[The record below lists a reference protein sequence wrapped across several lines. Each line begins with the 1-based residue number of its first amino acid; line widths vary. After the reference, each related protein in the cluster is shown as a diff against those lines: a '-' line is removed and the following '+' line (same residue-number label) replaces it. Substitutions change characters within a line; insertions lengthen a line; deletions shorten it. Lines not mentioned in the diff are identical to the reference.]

1 MTLSCVKFSNMPYA
15 KEKNM
20 KESESINHPVLPLR
34 DIVVFP
40 HMIVRLFVGREKSVR
55 ALEEVMKDD
64 KEILLAS
71 QMNASDDDPTIDT
84 IYKTG
89 VLANVLQILK
99 LPDGAVKILVEGK
112 NRVLIEEFVDNE
124 DYFQAKAKVIDE
136 TFENTDEVEA
146 LRRSVTEDFERYG
159 KLNKNVPEEA
169 FAAILETQE
178 ADKLADTV
186 AGHLGV
192 AVEKKKTGMY

>member
-1 MTLSCVKFSNMPYA
+1 
-15 KEKNM
+15 M
-20 KESESINHPVLPLR
+20 KESTSINHPVLPLR

-55 ALEEVMKDD
+55 ALEEVMNDD
-64 KEILLAS
+64 KEILLVS
-71 QMNASDDDPTIDT
+71 QMDASEDEPSIDT

-112 NRVLIEEFVDNE
+112 SRVEIEEFVPNE
-124 DYFQAKAKVIDE
+124 NFFQARASIVVETCSKLDE
-136 TFENTDEVEA
+136 AEA
-146 LRRSVTEDFERYG
+146 LRRSVSEDFERYA

-169 FAAILETQE
+169 FSAIVETEE

-186 AGHLGV
+186 AGHLGIS
-192 AVEKKKTGMY
+192 VEKKQVFWRPSMWLRG

>member
-1 MTLSCVKFSNMPYA
+1 MTKVVN
-15 KEKNM
+15 
-20 KESESINHPVLPLR
+20 ITHPVLPLR

-64 KEILLAS
+64 KEILLAT
-71 QMNASDDDPTIDT
+71 QIDASEDEPSIDT

-112 NRVLIEEFVDNE
+112 DRVKIQEFVQTEEFFSGE
-124 DYFQAKAKVIDE
+124 
-136 TFENTDEVEA
+136 
-146 LRRSVTEDFERYG
+146 S
-159 KLNKNVPEEA
+159 
-169 FAAILETQE
+169 
-178 ADKLADTV
+178 
-186 AGHLGV
+186 
-192 AVEKKKTGMY
+192 

>member
-1 MTLSCVKFSNMPYA
+1 MDVKTSSPL
-15 KEKNM
+15 
-20 KESESINHPVLPLR
+20 LPLR

-64 KEILLAS
+64 KEILLAT
-71 QMNASDDDPTIDT
+71 QIDASEDEPSIDT

-112 NRVLIEEFVDNE
+112 DRVKIQEFVQTEEF
-124 DYFQAKAKVIDE
+124 FQAKAEIVE
-136 TFENTDEVEA
+136 EVSGTIEEEEA
-146 LRRSVTEDFERYG
+146 LRRSVIEDFERYA
-159 KLNKNVPEEA
+159 K
-169 FAAILETQE
+169 
-178 ADKLADTV
+178 
-186 AGHLGV
+186 
-192 AVEKKKTGMY
+192 